1 MRFFL
6 KKDVDYYYC
15 IIKLKDDVEIDNLT
29 LENLKS
35 NMTDDLYTIYSG
47 DKVRKLVPNADEL
60 PIGIHKIEVTEK
72 LEKFYIRRKILI
84 EMNNAFNIAFS
95 NLNEMGLLK
104 EINDLEL
111 RYYNHDLVIHGE
123 WDDGYKDD
131 II

>member
-6 KKDVDYYYC
+6 KKDVDYYYYV
-15 IIKLKDDVEIDNLT
+15 IKLKDDVEIDNLT
-29 LENLKS
+29 LENFKS
-35 NMTDDLYTIYSG
+35 NMTDDLYTIYEN
-47 DKVRKLVPNADEL
+47 DKVRELVQNAEEL
-60 PIGIHKIEVTEK
+60 PVGIHKIEVTKE

>member
-6 KKDVDYYYC
+6 KKDVNYYYYV
-15 IIKLKDDVEIDNLT
+15 IKLKDNVEIDNLT
-29 LENLKS
+29 LETFKS
-35 NMTDDLYTIYSG
+35 NMTDDLYTIYSS
-47 DKVRKLVPNADEL
+47 DKVRELVPNAEEL
-60 PIGIHKIEVTEK
+60 PVGIHEIKVTEK